1 MDTRINRIEKQLRS
15 ILPEI
20 IDTEWINEIAGDTIS
35 DPTLEFYEEMCRPAL
50 DLLNR
55 GGKRWRPHLLVLIAE
70 AVGGLDKTEL
80 AYHLTPIVE
89 FPHTGSL
96 IIDDI
101 EDNSDWRRG
110 DEAVHKKYGLD
121 ISINAGN
128 LLYYLPT
135 VCIDSAPLHH
145 EQKLAMYRIYAKYL
159 RRVHFG
165 QGLDIV
171 WHRNPGLFPS
181 VQEYLQMCRFKTGC
195 LAGMSAELGAAVA
208 DGTVEQINSCGK
220 IAEKIGVGFQI
231 RDDVQNLDTG
241 NPGKRRGDDIVE
253 GKKSLP
259 VIFHISMKPNDSE
272 RIAQLF
278 SSAREKGVDA
288 ASLEIEEAI
297 HMISASGALRRAAE
311 TGETMLRDAINE
323 VSTVFP
329 ASSAKDEI
337 IQMIQNFL

>member
-1 MDTRINRIEKQLRS
+1 MLKRTDRIEKQLRT
-15 ILPEI
+15 ILPKI
-20 IDTEWINEIAGDTIS
+20 IDSVWVNTVAGDTIS
-35 DPTLEFYEEMCRPAL
+35 SPTLEYYREMCQPAS
-50 DLLNR
+50 DLISR
-55 GGKRWRPHLLVLIAE
+55 GGKRWRPLLLVMIAE
-70 AVGGLDKTEL
+70 AIGGTDTADS
-80 AYHLTPIVE
+80 AYFLTPIVE

-110 DEAVHKKYGLD
+110 DAAVHKKYGTD

-135 VCIDSAPLHH
+135 VCIDSAPLAS
-145 EQKLAMYRIYAKYL
+145 EQKLSIYSIYAKYL
-159 RRVHFG
+159 RRVHLG

-171 WHRNPGLFPS
+171 WHRNPDLFPS

-195 LAGMSAELGAAVA
+195 LAGLSAELGAAVA
-208 DGTVEQINSCGK
+208 GGSVEQILSSGR

-231 RDDVQNLDTG
+231 RDDVQNLSTG

-259 VIFHISMKPNDSE
+259 VILHVNMQPDDSE

-278 SSAREKGVDA
+278 SSAREVGVNSADQ
-288 ASLEIEEAI
+288 EIGEAI
-297 HMISASGALRRAAE
+297 NMITASGALGLAAE
-311 TGETMLRDAINE
+311 TGENMLKEAMEE
-323 VSTVFP
+323 VLDIFP
-329 ASSAKDEI
+329 SCNARDEI
-337 IQMIQNFL
+337 IQLIQSFL

>member
-1 MDTRINRIEKQLRS
+1 MLKRIDRIEKQLRTV
-15 ILPEI
+15 LPEI
-20 IDTEWINEIAGDTIS
+20 IDAAWVNTVAGSVIS
-35 DPTLEFYEEMCRPAL
+35 KPTLEYYREMCQPAS

-55 GGKRWRPHLLVLIAE
+55 GGKRWRPLLLVMIAE
-70 AVGGLDKTEL
+70 AIGGTDVAES
-80 AYHLTPIVE
+80 AYLLTPIVE

-110 DEAVHKKYGLD
+110 GAAVHKKYGTD

-135 VCIDSAPLHH
+135 VCIDSAPLSSV
-145 EQKLAMYRIYAKYL
+145 QKLSVYRIYAKYL
-159 RRVHFG
+159 RRVHLG

-171 WHRNPGLFPS
+171 WHRNPDLFPS
-181 VQEYLQMCRFKTGC
+181 VQEYLQMCSFKTGC
-195 LAGMSAELGAAVA
+195 LAGLSAELGAAIA
-208 DGTVEQINSCGK
+208 GGSEEQIVSSGR

-231 RDDVQNLDTG
+231 RDDVQNLSTG

-259 VIFHISMKPNDSE
+259 VILHVNMQPGDSD

-278 SSAREKGVDA
+278 SAAREAGVDLA
-288 ASLEIEEAI
+288 DREIKEAI
-297 HMISASGALRRAAE
+297 GMISASGALEKAAE
-311 TGETMLRDAINE
+311 TGDDMLKEAMEE
-323 VSTVFP
+323 VVNIFP
-329 ASSAKDEI
+329 ASSARDEI
-337 IQMIQNFL
+337 IQLIQSFL